1 MRRRFWIIGSIIA
14 FVILMGGLYANFEFD
29 RIDHI
34 KKATTAYELSAVKV
48 LKADLNLYYAL
59 YGNYP
64 TDKDKFLEKLSENE
78 FIKKNEGK
86 PFDTNSLQKV
96 MNSLKDFSYTVRG
109 DEQAYKFSYIDQ
121 YGEKKVIEGNYQKD
135 FH

>member
-1 MRRRFWIIGSIIA
+1 MKRRFWIIGSLIV
-14 FVILMGGLYANFEFD
+14 FVILIGGLYAYFEFD

-34 KKATTAYELSAVKV
+34 KKATTAYEISAVNV
-48 LKADLNLYYAL
+48 LKADLDLYYAL

-64 TDKDKFLEKLSENE
+64 TDKDKFLEKLSKDEY
-78 FIKKNEGK
+78 IKKREGK
-86 PFDTNSLQKV
+86 PFDTNFLQKI
-96 MNSLKDFSYTVRG
+96 MNSLKGFLYTVRG